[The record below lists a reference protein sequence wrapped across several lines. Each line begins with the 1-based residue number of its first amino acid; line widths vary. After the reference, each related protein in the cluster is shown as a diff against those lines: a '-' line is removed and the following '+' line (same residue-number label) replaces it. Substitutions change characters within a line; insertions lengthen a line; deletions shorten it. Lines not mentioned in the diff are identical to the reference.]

1 MKATLE
7 FNLPEENE
15 EHLNALQGSIWQ
27 AVLFDIDQELRST
40 VKHDDSQ
47 RDADYAQKIR
57 DLIYQKMQD
66 SGLSWSS

>member
-7 FNLPEENE
+7 FNLPEEQE
-15 EHLNALQGSIWQ
+15 EHLNALQGMSWQ
-27 AVLFDIDQELRST
+27 MVLFEVDQELRST
-40 VKHDDSQ
+40 VKHGDLQ
-47 RDADYAQKIR
+47 QDADYAQKIR